1 MPILQVRNAFR
12 PGGTSGLHTP
22 LITILPEAVPGLSC
36 ISCLQ
41 AKEMLEKAGFEKG
54 GQAVVLG
61 GATIAGFFAAAC
73 SLPFDFVK
81 TRIQKMEPLPD
92 GTLPYKVRLEA

>member
-1 MPILQVRNAFR
+1 
-12 PGGTSGLHTP
+12 
-22 LITILPEAVPGLSC
+22 
-36 ISCLQ
+36 
-41 AKEMLEKAGFEKG
+41 MLEAAGFQKN

-92 GTLPYKVRLEA
+92 GTLPYKGPVDCAMKTFTKEGPLKFYTGFPTYCVRYWTGA